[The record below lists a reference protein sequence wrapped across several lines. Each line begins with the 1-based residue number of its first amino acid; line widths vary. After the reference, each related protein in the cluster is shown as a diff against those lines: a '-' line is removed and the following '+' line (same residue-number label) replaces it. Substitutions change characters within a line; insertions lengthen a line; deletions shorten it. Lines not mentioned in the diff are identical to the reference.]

1 MATLRNKGAA
11 PTIAS
16 DVATQGYVKSVRG
29 TGSLTQ
35 TEINNQVSTALSPY
49 ADATYVATRDLL
61 NATKSQIDA
70 GDLGKLKV
78 ATINANSGVAGLD
91 AGGRIQVAR
100 VPGNSTQ
107 RWPHGFYTPAAY
119 HASTVASTAG
129 NEAVMFTHT
138 VADPGYPFRLLISGQ
153 FDVRTA
159 TNGDAPIVRVRVGS
173 AGSVVATGT
182 GSSLQYRYGV
192 DTFDRTLSTL
202 GAGWSSFYGG
212 SGSGHTETNGVSAF
226 WVPDGFDANR
236 QGLCRKIAD
245 FATTVDDYQE
255 VSYRVATPPD
265 NEFLGTAPHNRLYG
279 RVNTAINS
287 YVAFDMTRTT
297 CSLLYA
303 NGGNPVTLVAPQSN
317 FTLNQGDGILAQFG
331 VYAGTP
337 NKRRFRLLLNGQV
350 KLDYTDSS
358 QVTAMSDQNRGWGF
372 GQQAGS
378 WLFNQLRP
386 AALEWIALSDPVA
399 PWSADPENYSSAVLT
414 STSPSIQA
422 SLVGPQ
428 ILYVTLDATSTASV
442 YATTTLPKLH
452 VMAIP
457 A

>member
-1 MATLRNKGAA
+1 
-11 PTIAS
+11 
-16 DVATQGYVKSVRG
+16 
-29 TGSLTQ
+29 
-35 TEINNQVSTALSPY
+35 
-49 ADATYVATRDLL
+49 
-61 NATKSQIDA
+61 
-70 GDLGKLKV
+70 
-78 ATINANSGVAGLD
+78 
-91 AGGRIQVAR
+91 
-100 VPGNSTQ
+100 
-107 RWPHGFYTPAAY
+107 
-119 HASTVASTAG
+119 
-129 NEAVMFTHT
+129 
-138 VADPGYPFRLLISGQ
+138 
-153 FDVRTA
+153 
-159 TNGDAPIVRVRVGS
+159 
-173 AGSVVATGT
+173 
-182 GSSLQYRYGV
+182 
-192 DTFDRTLSTL
+192 
-202 GAGWSSFYGG
+202 
-212 SGSGHTETNGVSAF
+212 
-226 WVPDGFDANR
+226 
-236 QGLCRKIAD
+236 
-245 FATTVDDYQE
+245 
-255 VSYRVATPPD
+255 
-265 NEFLGTAPHNRLYG
+265 
-279 RVNTAINS
+279 
-287 YVAFDMTRTT
+287 
-297 CSLLYA
+297 
-303 NGGNPVTLVAPQSN
+303 VAPQSN